1 MGWTTKRSYDRAN
14 QMNRFHINY
23 VSPWELALVEK
34 VATSIVTTIKKA
46 TNVLVVILGMCV
58 LYAMDSYIDII
69 EWLANIFM
77 GSLSGL

>member
-1 MGWTTKRSYDRAN
+1 
-14 QMNRFHINY
+14 MNRFHINY
-23 VSPWELALVEK
+23 VSPSELALVEK

-69 EWLANIFM
+69 E
-77 GSLSGL
+77 